1 MGNHRYSDNQKI
13 MNKKFLIGS
22 IVVAGFFWV
31 MGKIRAVRSLEIRPS
46 LPRNWRFMLPGT
58 VSFELPLTCF
68 NGATSALNIGSV
80 DLKVFAERIY
90 IGRAFSGVSQRILP
104 SGQSVL
110 YVTVYL
116 SLIDMLSN
124 IPGFIDGLK
133 DQTIKI
139 EFNGTM
145 NVEGFYK
152 DIVFQQNVTVPK
164 FR

>member
-1 MGNHRYSDNQKI
+1 MGNHLHSDNQEI

-22 IVVAGFFWV
+22 IAVAVGFWV

-46 LPRNWRFMLPGT
+46 FPRDWRFQLPGT
-58 VSFELPLTCF
+58 VSFVLPLTCF

-80 DLKVFAERIY
+80 DLRVFAEKIY
-90 IGRAFSGVSQRILP
+90 IGRAFTGVSQRILP
-104 SGQSVL
+104 SGQSVI

-116 SLIDMLSN
+116 NLIDMLAN
-124 IPGFIDGLK
+124 IPGFIDGFK
-133 DQTIKI
+133 DQIIRI

-152 DIVFQQNVTVPK
+152 DIVFQQNVTIPK
-164 FR
+164 FK